1 MIYGIGLVV
10 TLVIMG
16 GMIAYIGDHI
26 GSKVGK
32 RKLTVFGLRPKHT
45 SILVTIVTGILIA
58 ACTLGVLTLTS
69 NYVRTA
75 LFGMEA
81 LRTELTALSHEVE
94 TQNVELA
101 ASHKALAEKNAEYS
115 TLSTKVRETTERLQT
130 IVRELKTVA
139 AERDRAAQALEKLNA
154 EYIASRRD
162 LEKSRQ
168 EVKTL
173 QETKQQLDKRVAALN
188 REKAGLEQEVSR
200 LNEVANTLKQGIQ
213 TVREGSI
220 LFRAGEAI
228 SAAAIKGGQKQPDVE
243 EALKK
248 ALAQTNLYV
257 LAKMDI
263 RDKNIDAIWV
273 SQNEF
278 NKVVRQLTDSSQDY
292 VVRVSAAGNTVYGEP
307 VVAQLDLF
315 PNYLVYAKG
324 AKVYSEEI
332 SLDRDPQKAEEL
344 VLNFLQQVNAQAI
357 KQGILP
363 DPIQGTVGVVSGS
376 HLFDTVNKVKRSRD
390 TLELSAIATKDIYT
404 IGPLQIEIKVRT
416 LSSPSND

>member
-1 MIYGIGLVV
+1 MIYGIGLVF
-10 TLVIMG
+10 TLVVMG

-58 ACTLGVLTLTS
+58 ACTLGILTLSS

-81 LRTELTALSHEVE
+81 LRTELTVLSHEVE

-101 ASHKALAEKNAEYS
+101 ASHKALEAKNAEYS
-115 TLSTKVRETTERLQT
+115 TLSDKVRETTDRLQT
-130 IVRELKTVA
+130 IVQELKTVA
-139 AERDRAAQALEKLNA
+139 AERDKAAQALEKLNA
-154 EYIASRRD
+154 EYIASRKD
-162 LEKSRQ
+162 LEKSQQ

-173 QETKQQLDKRVAALN
+173 QETKQQLDERVAALN
-188 REKAGLEQEVSR
+188 QEKTGLEKEVSR

-248 ALAQTNLYV
+248 ALMQTNMYV

-263 RDKNIDAIWV
+263 RDKTIDAIWV
-273 SQNEF
+273 SQGEF
-278 NKVVRQLTDSSQDY
+278 DKVVRRLTASPQDY

-315 PNYLVYAKG
+315 PNYLIYTKG
-324 AKVYSEEI
+324 TRVYSEEL
-332 SLDRDPQKAEEL
+332 SSDRDSQQAEEL
-344 VLNFLQQVNAQAI
+344 VLNFLQRVNAQAI

-376 HLFDTVNKVKRSRD
+376 HLFDTVNKVKRSKD
-390 TLELSAIATKDIYT
+390 VLELSAVAVKDIYT
-404 IGPLQIEIKVRT
+404 IGPLQIEIKVRS
-416 LSSPSND
+416 LPSRSVD